1 MQANQDDLVHVQ
13 FTGAMV
19 DKLLE
24 IDEEMYLPYVTWEG
38 NQKVMY
44 EQLLKAL
51 YGMVKAA
58 NLFWERLTEHLV
70 EHWGFTINLNDSC
83 VANKIIKGHQC
94 TVVWHV
100 DDLKISH
107 QMEEVVNEL
116 VNGEFGAHSELTMS
130 SGTSHIYLGMTL
142 DFSKAG
148 QLQVNVIGY
157 IMLVLDGVPNEI
169 KGTAVTPAASHLFWV
184 NEGSAQVLD
193 GDWKDLFHHTTM
205 QLAYLSQ
212 CTQPDIQIATPITFL
227 QTWVTC
233 PDEDNF
239 KKLTW
244 VVKYLHGTIDM
255 ILTLSLDTLKIMTW
269 WVDVSYAVHDDMK
282 GHTGGTMS
290 LGQGSVYSTSSKQK
304 LVS

>member
-1 MQANQDDLVHVQ
+1 MPGAFIQANQDDLVHVQ

-58 NLFWERLTEHLV
+58 NLFRERLTKHLV
-70 EHWGFTINLNDSC
+70 ELWGFTINLNDSC

-116 VNGEFGAHSELTMS
+116 LSGEFGAHSELTMS
-130 SGTSHIYLGMTL
+130 SGTSHDYLGMTL
-142 DFSKAG
+142 DLGVCGSQECVGPRGKSMD
-148 QLQVNVIGY
+148 QVTG
-157 IMLVLDGVPNEI
+157 DATER
-169 KGTAVTPAASHLFWV
+169 AAAEQTS
-184 NEGSAQVLD
+184 
-193 GDWKDLFHHTTM
+193 
-205 QLAYLSQ
+205 
-212 CTQPDIQIATPITFL
+212 PITHATELLTRDGGDDQHTFFE
-227 QTWVTC
+227 Q
-233 PDEDNF
+233 DN
-239 KKLTW
+239 
-244 VVKYLHGTIDM
+244 V
-255 ILTLSLDTLKIMTW
+255 
-269 WVDVSYAVHDDMK
+269 
-282 GHTGGTMS
+282 
-290 LGQGSVYSTSSKQK
+290 
-304 LVS
+304 